1 MEGPIEAIDASGS
14 EERKL
19 PANVEEASGEGSRG
33 REAAGNS
40 PAQSA
45 SGSAPS
51 TDDYVSA
58 SGSALSTDDYVSA
71 SGSALSTDDYVSTCR
86 ESIKHGVACSFYPF
100 IMLVVG

>member
-1 MEGPIEAIDASGS
+1 MFRSEMEGPIEAIDASDS

-45 SGSAPS
+45 SGSASPI
-51 TDDYVSA
+51 DDYVSTSA
-58 SGSALSTDDYVSA
+58 SGSASPI
-71 SGSALSTDDYVSTCR
+71 DDYVSTCR
-86 ESIKHGVACSFYPF
+86 ESIKHGVAYNFYLF
-100 IMLVVG
+100 MLVVS

>member
-1 MEGPIEAIDASGS
+1 MFRSEMEGPIEAIDASGS

-19 PANVEEASGEGSRG
+19 PANVEKASGEGSRG

-58 SGSALSTDDYVSA
+58 SGSALSTDDYVS
-71 SGSALSTDDYVSTCR
+71 TCR

>member
-1 MEGPIEAIDASGS
+1 MEGPIEAIDASSS

-45 SGSAPS
+45 SGSA
-51 TDDYVSA
+51 
-58 SGSALSTDDYVSA
+58 LSTDDYVSA
-71 SGSALSTDDYVSTCR
+71 SESALSTDDYVSTCR
-86 ESIKHGVACSFYPF
+86 ENIKHGVAYNFYLF
-100 IMLVVG
+100 MLVVD

>member
-19 PANVEEASGEGSRG
+19 PANVEKASGEGSRG

-58 SGSALSTDDYVSA
+58 SGSALSTDDYVS
-71 SGSALSTDDYVSTCR
+71 TCR

>member
-45 SGSAPS
+45 SGSAPPI
-51 TDDYVSA
+51 
-58 SGSALSTDDYVSA
+58 
-71 SGSALSTDDYVSTCR
+71 DDYVSTCK
-86 ESIKHGVACSFYPF
+86 ESIKHGVAYNFYLF
-100 IMLVVG
+100 MLVVG